1 MMGKAGL
8 LLLMLWGCTVC
19 GSQTSM
25 QRSPPGTL
33 DFGFVPSGVYETH
46 AYFEPGPIGIL
57 FHLVHTFL
65 HVVQPNPFPQDL
77 ITKVAQQKLREV
89 KQEYKKPEN
98 IVLTLQAIYYEIG
111 FIVCA
116 SLGVLFVL
124 FMPLVGLCFCMCR
137 CCDNCGG
144 EMHQRQKKNAD
155 CRRGCFVT
163 LLFLTSLIISA
174 GVLCAYSAN
183 QNLSTQLKGVRK
195 LGNSNFRDLK
205 TFVNDTPAQ
214 IEYLANQYNTAKN
227 KVISDLDNIGPL
239 LGSRIHAQLGKEVLP
254 ALDGVLGLAGA
265 MRETKEALENVSVS
279 LEVLQEATDSLQVNL
294 INEQA
299 RLSNTLNDPA
309 CSSPGVSTT
318 CSDIRRTL
326 SQLSINA
333 NFSTLPNVDTE
344 LANVK
349 NVLKTDLSNIV
360 QKGYSTFNDTPGLVK
375 NQTTNIVSGIKS
387 ILDDIGSNIT
397 SFSKQIPV
405 QDILANVTLYLSQ
418 SQSYVEDYY
427 PVIDKYD
434 FYRWMG
440 CIVVCC
446 MVALILTF
454 NFLGLLCG
462 TCGYDKHASPTT
474 RGFISNTGG
483 NLLMAGVGFS
493 FLFSWVLMLIVMIA
507 FVVGGNVEK
516 LVCEPFGNRALF
528 RVLDT
533 PYLINPYW
541 KNFLPGFLYQ
551 NPEIDLTFEKLYSN
565 CKENKGIY
573 TALQLDNIF
582 NISNYLD
589 TSIYTKDVVDV
600 FEFVN
605 VNLSDMVLL
614 DAKAKQNLLNFTN
627 TGIVSINYDAYLAE
641 INKGVT
647 KVDLLSFANNLEAQA
662 DKLPKGA
669 LENAL
674 KGHASSIRFIHGQQ
688 VVPLEQAMAAK
699 KYVKARSTLNQSIR
713 FLQRTTS
720 DLPNKVNNV
729 ISAIDA
735 AQNLITNNA
744 SLIITL
750 ETKKY
755 MEVMIG
761 YFKQYLNWVKNS
773 MMMEVAACKPVANIV
788 DTVEIVT
795 CSFVVDS
802 LNTFWFGLGCC
813 TVFLIPSIII
823 SVKLAKFFR
832 RMDSEDVYDD
842 IETIP
847 MKTMEIGNNGYHN
860 EHLHGIQN
868 PVMTSIPSYDTMTR
882 FPRASAPPRQAE
894 WGD

>member
-254 ALDGVLGLAGA
+254 ALDGVLGLAGVKVERSIKA

-802 LNTFWFGLGCC
+802 LSG
-813 TVFLIPSIII
+813 
-823 SVKLAKFFR
+823 KLV
-832 RMDSEDVYDD
+832 EDTDPFPKGD
-842 IETIP
+842 
-847 MKTMEIGNNGYHN
+847 
-860 EHLHGIQN
+860 QA
-868 PVMTSIPSYDTMTR
+868 PVSWT
-882 FPRASAPPRQAE
+882 E
-894 WGD
+894 

>member
-688 VVPLEQAMAAK
+688 VVPLEQAM
-699 KYVKARSTLNQSIR
+699 STLNQSIR

>member
-1 MMGKAGL
+1 MVHLISETIADSPTPPPQIIGSSQPCTAVATASDFNSITRESKA
-8 LLLMLWGCTVC
+8 
-19 GSQTSM
+19 
-25 QRSPPGTL
+25 
-33 DFGFVPSGVYETH
+33 
-46 AYFEPGPIGIL
+46 L
-57 FHLVHTFL
+57 FYT
-65 HVVQPNPFPQDL
+65 D
-77 ITKVAQQKLREV
+77 
-89 KQEYKKPEN
+89 
-98 IVLTLQAIYYEIG
+98 IYI
-111 FIVCA
+111 
-116 SLGVLFVL
+116 
-124 FMPLVGLCFCMCR
+124 CR
-137 CCDNCGG
+137 
-144 EMHQRQKKNAD
+144 
-155 CRRGCFVT
+155 
-163 LLFLTSLIISA
+163 A

-688 VVPLEQAMAAK
+688 VVPLEQAM
-699 KYVKARSTLNQSIR
+699 STLNQSIR

-720 DLPNKVNNV
+720 DLPNKVNNVISAIDAAQNLITNNASLIITLNKVNNV

-773 MMMEVAACKPVANIV
+773 
-788 DTVEIVT
+788 
-795 CSFVVDS
+795 
-802 LNTFWFGLGCC
+802 NTFWFGLGCC

-832 RMDSEDVYDD
+832 RMDSEDVYD
-842 IETIP
+842 E
-847 MKTMEIGNNGYHN
+847 
-860 EHLHGIQN
+860 
-868 PVMTSIPSYDTMTR
+868 
-882 FPRASAPPRQAE
+882 
-894 WGD
+894 

>member
-254 ALDGVLGLAGA
+254 ALDGVLGLAGVKVERSIKA

-688 VVPLEQAMAAK
+688 VVPLEQAM

-842 IETIP
+842 I
-847 MKTMEIGNNGYHN
+847 
-860 EHLHGIQN
+860 
-868 PVMTSIPSYDTMTR
+868 PSYDTMTR

>member
-1 MMGKAGL
+1 MIGKAGL
-8 LLLMLWGCTVC
+8 ILLMLWGCTLC

-25 QRSPPGTL
+25 QKSPQGTL

-57 FHLVHTFL
+57 FHMVHAFL
-65 HVVQPNPFPQDL
+65 HVVQPNPFPHDL
-77 ITKVAQQKLREV
+77 VTKLAQQKLREV
-89 KQEYKKPEN
+89 KQDYQK
-98 IVLTLQAIYYEIG
+98 AIYYEIG

-155 CRRGCFVT
+155 CRRGFFVT
-163 LLFLTSLIISA
+163 LLFVTSLIISA

-195 LGNSNFRDLK
+195 LVNSNFRDLK

-214 IEYLANQYNTAKN
+214 IDYLANQYNTAKY

-239 LGSRIHAQLGKEVLP
+239 LGSRICAQLGKEIIP
-254 ALDGVLGLAGA
+254 ALDGALSLAGVKVERSIKA
-265 MRETKEALENVSVS
+265 MRETKEALENMSVS
-279 LEVLQEATDSLQVNL
+279 REVLQEATNSLQVNL
-294 INEQA
+294 INEQV

-309 CSSPGVSTT
+309 CSAPGVSST

-333 NFSTLPNVDTE
+333 NYSALPNVDTE

-360 QKGYSTFNDTPGLVK
+360 QKGYSTFNDTPDLIK
-375 NQTTNIVSGIKS
+375 NQTKNIVADIKS

-397 SFSKQIPV
+397 SFSKQIPL
-405 QDILANVTLYLSQ
+405 QDTLANFTLYLSQ

-427 PVIDKYD
+427 PVIDQYD

-440 CIVVCC
+440 CIIVCC
-446 MVALILTF
+446 MVVLILAF

-474 RGFISNTGG
+474 RGCISNTGG

-493 FLFSWVLMLIVMIA
+493 FMFSWVLMIIVMIT
-507 FVVGGNVEK
+507 FIVGGNVEK
-516 LVCEPFGNRALF
+516 LVCEPFESRALF
-528 RVLDT
+528 KVLDT
-533 PYLINPYW
+533 PYLMNPYW
-541 KNFLPGFLYQ
+541 KNVLPGFLYQ

-573 TALQLDNIF
+573 AALQLDNIF
-582 NISNYLD
+582 NISEYLN
-589 TSIYTKDVVDV
+589 TSMYTKDVVDV

-605 VNLSDMVLL
+605 VDLSDMVLL
-614 DAKAKQNLLNFTN
+614 DANAKQNLLNFTN
-627 TGIVSINYDAYLAE
+627 TGIVSINYEAYLAE
-641 INKGVT
+641 LNKGVT
-647 KVDLLSFANNLEAQA
+647 KVDLLSFANDLEDQA

-688 VVPLEQAMAAK
+688 VVPLEQAM
-699 KYVKARSTLNQSIR
+699 KYVKARSTLSQSVR
-713 FLQRTTS
+713 LLQRTTS

-729 ISAIDA
+729 IGALDA
-735 AQNLITNNA
+735 AQRLINSNG
-744 SLIITL
+744 SLIIAQ
-750 ETKKY
+750 ETEKY
-755 MEVMIG
+755 MEMMIG
-761 YFKQYLNWVKNS
+761 YFKQYIDWVKNS
-773 MMMEVAACKPVANIV
+773 IIMEVAACKPIANVV
-788 DTVEIVT
+788 DTVEILT
-795 CSFVVDS
+795 CSFVADS

-860 EHLHGIQN
+860 ERLHGIPN

>member
-254 ALDGVLGLAGA
+254 ALDGVLGLAGVKVERSIKA

-842 IETIP
+842 LE
-847 MKTMEIGNNGYHN
+847 N
-860 EHLHGIQN
+860 
-868 PVMTSIPSYDTMTR
+868 
-882 FPRASAPPRQAE
+882 
-894 WGD
+894 W

>member
-688 VVPLEQAMAAK
+688 VVPLEQAM

>member
-254 ALDGVLGLAGA
+254 ALDGVLGLAGVKVERSIKA

-842 IETIP
+842 SSVSGTWHF
-847 MKTMEIGNNGYHN
+847 T
-860 EHLHGIQN
+860 L
-868 PVMTSIPSYDTMTR
+868 
-882 FPRASAPPRQAE
+882 
-894 WGD
+894 